1 MTLATTFVTVDSW
14 ASESRVAD
22 THGPDAVLVLQE
34 ASNARKWVYMKPPPP
49 WASARAVTVQS
60 AKLRLRLA
68 AANPSAATTIRVQRI
83 EQTWSA
89 STLAWK
95 RRPEVNPTVDATV
108 VVAGSAAAGT
118 LVEVDLTV
126 AMQAVAD
133 GAPFFG
139 FRLILDPGTTRGP
152 LKLVAA
158 SGKPVENRPEFAVDW
173 NSPPDTPTRLAPAG
187 GRYVSATKPVLS
199 WQFGDVTEK
208 DPRQSAFQVQ
218 VDDAADFAT
227 PTFDTGQVVSGSAG
241 LDLSAT
247 AFGGLPTDGSVRWW
261 RVKVADASGTWSAYS
276 DPVQFRYSPLATVAI
291 TAPGATTP
299 DLAPTVVW
307 TFTPSTTGGAQ
318 KVWRARIDRQEGNTW
333 KNVADSGDV
342 SGTDLSWSP
351 PRALPFVAATYR
363 AVVEVLDSVDR
374 EARGSALDRATSTR
388 QFTWVAGGAIAA
400 PTALTATVIEDAFVR
415 LNWTRATP
423 PDHFILV
430 ADGIVVDDNVDPV
443 PTGTSYVWT
452 WYGAR
457 PRELHALK
465 LHAVDVTGGVT
476 ATSPPASVSVETSPT
491 GVWLVDA
498 SDGRAVHIAGKD
510 ALGGGIGES
519 SSLHPRIGDRAPVLV
534 TEVVRGYEVEVS
546 GVLVDWG
553 TRIARDAKETL
564 IDLRE
569 NGVKLRL
576 ILGDLNLPVLI
587 FDVTANPTPDVEDT
601 RFQVGFDAV
610 QVGEFERL

>member
-1 MTLATTFVTVDSW
+1 VTLATTFVTVDSW
-14 ASESRVAD
+14 ASEARIAD
-22 THGPDAVLVLQE
+22 THGPDPVLVLAE

-49 WASARAVTVQS
+49 WASGRAVTVQS

-68 AANPSAATTIRVQRI
+68 VTNPSAATTIRVRRI
-83 EQTWSA
+83 EETWSA

-95 RRPEVNPTVDATV
+95 RRPAVSAADDATV

-118 LVEVDLTV
+118 LVEIDLTA

-133 GAPFFG
+133 GAPYFG
-139 FRLILDPGTTRGP
+139 FRLILDPGVTRGP
-152 LKLVAA
+152 LRLVAA

-173 NSPPDTPTRLAPAG
+173 NAPPDVPTRLAPTGA
-187 GRYVSATKPVLS
+187 RYVSTTKPVLS
-199 WQFGDVTEK
+199 WQFGDATER
-208 DPRQSAFQVQ
+208 DPKQSAFQVQ

-227 PTFDTGQVVSGSAG
+227 PTFDTGQVVSGTNG
-241 LDLSAT
+241 LDLAAT
-247 AFGGLPTDGSVRWW
+247 AYGGLPTDGSVRWW
-261 RVKVADASGTWSAYS
+261 RVRVADASSTWSPYS
-276 DPVQFRYSPLATVAI
+276 DPVQFRYSPLGVVAI

-307 TFTPSTTGGAQ
+307 TFTPSATGGAQ
-318 KVWRARIDRQEGNTW
+318 KVWRARIDRQVGTTW
-333 KNVADSGDV
+333 QNVADSGDV
-342 SGTDLSWSP
+342 AGTDLSWSP
-351 PRALPFVAATYR
+351 PRPLPFVAATYR

-374 EARGSALDRATSTR
+374 EARGSASDRATATR

-400 PTALTATVIEDAFVR
+400 PAALTATVLEGAFVR

-430 ADGIVVDDNVDPV
+430 ADGIVVEDNVDPV
-443 PTGTSYVWT
+443 PTGTAYEFV

-457 PRELHALK
+457 PREVHALQ

-476 ATSPPASVSVETSPT
+476 ATSPPASVTVETEPT

-498 SDGRAVHIAGKD
+498 ADGRAVHIAGKD

-546 GVLVDWG
+546 GVLVDWDG
-553 TRIARDAKETL
+553 RIARDGKETL

-569 NGVKLRL
+569 TGVRLRL
-576 ILGDLNLPVLI
+576 ILGDLNLPVVI

-610 QVGEFERL
+610 QVGEFDRL